1 MIRIKDIADR
11 AGVSPT
17 TVSNVIH
24 GKTGRV
30 SKATVEKI
38 NRILKEMEYVPSIS
52 ARMLANNS
60 SGLIGVALGF
70 MKKGNASSFEDPF
83 VSAMLGNLE
92 YQIRE
97 HGYYM
102 MLVARHEQDDIMQQA
117 LGWNFDGMIAMALKE
132 KEIAELS
139 ERLGKPLVTIDQY
152 LPPELGVRSITM
164 DDRGGAYQMSQYL
177 IGKGHKKFLFLSDC
191 DLGVDHYR
199 WLGVRQAME
208 EAGIEDFESRH
219 IVIPWNPEQREKAYE
234 EMLPFFKKQTALF
247 FSSDYYA
254 LEASN
259 FLQNRGIKVPEEIS
273 IAGFDDV
280 TYATLARPKLTTVHQ
295 MVDGKARRAVE
306 VLMHLIQDEPVQK
319 DIPPLPTTLVER
331 ESVRDLTK
339 SIVTKFTE
347 KLL

>member
-208 EAGIEDFESRH
+208 EAGIEDFESRR

-339 SIVTKFTE
+339 
-347 KLL
+347 

>member
-60 SGLIGVALGF
+60 SSLIGVALGF

-306 VLMHLIQDEPVQK
+306 VLIHLIQDEPVQK

-339 SIVTKFTE
+339 
-347 KLL
+347 

>member
-295 MVDGKARRAVE
+295 MVDRKARRAVE

-339 SIVTKFTE
+339 
-347 KLL
+347 

>member
-319 DIPPLPTTLVER
+319 DIPPLPITLVER

-339 SIVTKFTE
+339 
-347 KLL
+347 

>member
-52 ARMLANNS
+52 ARILANNS

-102 MLVARHEQDDIMQQA
+102 MLVARHEKDDLMQQA
-117 LGWNFDGMIAMALKE
+117 LGWNFDGMIAMALSE

-219 IVIPWNPEQREKAYE
+219 IVIPWDPEQREKAYE
-234 EMLPFFKKQTALF
+234 EMLPLFKKQTALF

-280 TYATLARPKLTTVHQ
+280 TYATLARPKLTTVYQ

-331 ESVRDLTK
+331 ESVRDLMK
-339 SIVTKFTE
+339 
-347 KLL
+347 

>member
-164 DDRGGAYQMSQYL
+164 DDCVGAYQMSQYL

-259 FLQNRGIKVPEEIS
+259 FLQNRGMKVPEEIS

-339 SIVTKFTE
+339 
-347 KLL
+347 

>member
-30 SKATVEKI
+30 SKETIEKI
-38 NRILKEMEYVPSIS
+38 NKILKEMEYVPSIS

-70 MKKGNASSFEDPF
+70 GKKGNAFSMEDPF

-97 HGYYM
+97 KGYYM
-102 MLVARHEQDDIMQQA
+102 MLVSRHEQEEIIQQA
-117 LGWNFDGMIAMALKE
+117 LGWNFDGMIAMALSE
-132 KEIAELS
+132 KEIKEVS
-139 ERLGKPLVTIDQY
+139 CRLKKPLVTIDQY
-152 LPPELGVRSITM
+152 LSPDLDVRSITM
-164 DDRGGAYQMSQYL
+164 DDRGGAYQMGKYL
-177 IGKGHKKFLFLSDC
+177 IQKGHKKFLFLSDC
-191 DLGVDHYR
+191 DMGVDHYR
-199 WLGVRQAME
+199 WLGVRRAME
-208 EAGIEDFESRH
+208 EAGVTDSESRH
-219 IVIPWNPEQREKAYE
+219 VVIPRDPKKREQAYE
-234 EMLPFFKKQTALF
+234 EMFPYFRKQTALF

-259 FLQNRGIKVPEEIS
+259 FLQNKGVKVPEEIS

-295 MVDGKARRAVE
+295 MVDEKARRAVD
-306 VLMHLIQDEPVQK
+306 VLVHLIKNEPVQK
-319 DIPPLPTTLVER
+319 DIPPLPTTIVER
-331 ESVRDLTK
+331 ESVCDLTK
-339 SIVTKFTE
+339 
-347 KLL
+347 

>member
-52 ARMLANNS
+52 ARILANNS

-70 MKKGNASSFEDPF
+70 MKKGNVSSFEDPF

-102 MLVARHEQDDIMQQA
+102 MLVARHEQDDLMQQA

-219 IVIPWNPEQREKAYE
+219 IVIPWDPEQREKAYE
-234 EMLPFFKKQTALF
+234 EMLPLFKKQTALF

-259 FLQNRGIKVPEEIS
+259 FLQNRGIKVPGEIS

-339 SIVTKFTE
+339 
-347 KLL
+347 

>member
-102 MLVARHEQDDIMQQA
+102 MLVARHEQDDLMQQA

-259 FLQNRGIKVPEEIS
+259 FLQNRRIKVPEEIS

-339 SIVTKFTE
+339 
-347 KLL
+347 

>member
-11 AGVSPT
+11 SGVSPT

-117 LGWNFDGMIAMALKE
+117 LGWNFDGVIAMALKE

-339 SIVTKFTE
+339 
-347 KLL
+347 

>member
-11 AGVSPT
+11 AGVSPA
-17 TVSNVIH
+17 TVSNVVH

-152 LPPELGVRSITM
+152 LSPELGVRSITM

-339 SIVTKFTE
+339 
-347 KLL
+347 

>member
-52 ARMLANNS
+52 ARILANNS
-60 SGLIGVALGF
+60 SSLIGVALGF

-102 MLVARHEQDDIMQQA
+102 MLVARHEKDDLMQQA
-117 LGWNFDGMIAMALKE
+117 LGWNFDGMIAMALSE

-152 LPPELGVRSITM
+152 LPLELGVRSITM

-219 IVIPWNPEQREKAYE
+219 IVIPWDPEQREKAYE
-234 EMLPFFKKQTALF
+234 EMLPLFKKQTALF

-331 ESVRDLTK
+331 ESVRDLMK
-339 SIVTKFTE
+339 
-347 KLL
+347 

>member
-60 SGLIGVALGF
+60 SSLIGVALGF

-102 MLVARHEQDDIMQQA
+102 MLVARHEQDDLMQQA

-208 EAGIEDFESRH
+208 EAGIEDIESRH

-295 MVDGKARRAVE
+295 MVDGKARRAIE

-339 SIVTKFTE
+339 
-347 KLL
+347 

>member
-164 DDRGGAYQMSQYL
+164 DDRGGAYQMIQSL

-339 SIVTKFTE
+339 
-347 KLL
+347 

>member
-139 ERLGKPLVTIDQY
+139 ERLGKPL
-152 LPPELGVRSITM
+152 PPELGVRSITM

-208 EAGIEDFESRH
+208 EAGIEDIESRH

-259 FLQNRGIKVPEEIS
+259 FLQNRGIKVPEDIS

-339 SIVTKFTE
+339 
-347 KLL
+347 

>member
-102 MLVARHEQDDIMQQA
+102 MLGARHEQDDLMQQA

-208 EAGIEDFESRH
+208 EAGIEDIESRH

-339 SIVTKFTE
+339 
-347 KLL
+347 

>member
-152 LPPELGVRSITM
+152 LSPELGVRSITM

-191 DLGVDHYR
+191 RSRGDHYR

-339 SIVTKFTE
+339 
-347 KLL
+347 

>member
-102 MLVARHEQDDIMQQA
+102 MLVARHEQDDLMRQA

-219 IVIPWNPEQREKAYE
+219 IVIPWNLEQREKVYE

-339 SIVTKFTE
+339 
-347 KLL
+347 

>member
-102 MLVARHEQDDIMQQA
+102 MLVARHEQDDIMQHA

-339 SIVTKFTE
+339 
-347 KLL
+347 

>member
-306 VLMHLIQDEPVQK
+306 VLMHLIQDEPA
-319 DIPPLPTTLVER
+319 
-331 ESVRDLTK
+331 S
-339 SIVTKFTE
+339 SIVTPAHSPTVIRSYLERTSLFISCRYS
-347 KLL
+347 

>member
-319 DIPPLPTTLVER
+319 DIPSLPTTLVER

-339 SIVTKFTE
+339 
-347 KLL
+347 

>member
-102 MLVARHEQDDIMQQA
+102 MLVARHEKDDIMQQA

-219 IVIPWNPEQREKAYE
+219 IVIPWDPEQREKAYE
-234 EMLPFFKKQTALF
+234 EMLPLFKKQTALF

-331 ESVRDLTK
+331 ESVRDLMK
-339 SIVTKFTE
+339 
-347 KLL
+347 

>member
-164 DDRGGAYQMSQYL
+164 DDCGGAYQMSQYL

-208 EAGIEDFESRH
+208 EALSLIH
-219 IVIPWNPEQREKAYE
+219 I
-234 EMLPFFKKQTALF
+234 
-247 FSSDYYA
+247 
-254 LEASN
+254 
-259 FLQNRGIKVPEEIS
+259 
-273 IAGFDDV
+273 
-280 TYATLARPKLTTVHQ
+280 
-295 MVDGKARRAVE
+295 
-306 VLMHLIQDEPVQK
+306 
-319 DIPPLPTTLVER
+319 
-331 ESVRDLTK
+331 
-339 SIVTKFTE
+339 
-347 KLL
+347 

>member
-102 MLVARHEQDDIMQQA
+102 MLVARHEQDDLMQQA

-164 DDRGGAYQMSQYL
+164 DDRGGAYQMRQYL

-339 SIVTKFTE
+339 
-347 KLL
+347 

>member
-139 ERLGKPLVTIDQY
+139 ERLGKPLVIIDQY
-152 LPPELGVRSITM
+152 LSPELGVRSITM

-339 SIVTKFTE
+339 
-347 KLL
+347 

>member
-199 WLGVRQAME
+199 WLVVRQAME

-339 SIVTKFTE
+339 
-347 KLL
+347 

>member
-102 MLVARHEQDDIMQQA
+102 MLVARHEKDDLMQQA

-259 FLQNRGIKVPEEIS
+259 FLQNRGIKVPEDIS

-339 SIVTKFTE
+339 
-347 KLL
+347 

>member
-164 DDRGGAYQMSQYL
+164 DDCGGAYQMSQHL

-339 SIVTKFTE
+339 
-347 KLL
+347 

>member
-208 EAGIEDFESRH
+208 EAGIEDIESRH
-219 IVIPWNPEQREKAYE
+219 IVIPWNLEQREKAYE

-339 SIVTKFTE
+339 
-347 KLL
+347 

>member
-102 MLVARHEQDDIMQQA
+102 MLVARHEKDDIMQQA

-219 IVIPWNPEQREKAYE
+219 IVIPWDPEQREKAYE

-331 ESVRDLTK
+331 ESVRDLMK
-339 SIVTKFTE
+339 
-347 KLL
+347 

>member
-17 TVSNVIH
+17 TVSNVH

-208 EAGIEDFESRH
+208 EAGIEDIESRH

-259 FLQNRGIKVPEEIS
+259 FLQNRGIKVPEDIS

-339 SIVTKFTE
+339 
-347 KLL
+347 

>member
-191 DLGVDHYR
+191 DLGGDHYR

-339 SIVTKFTE
+339 
-347 KLL
+347 

>member
-102 MLVARHEQDDIMQQA
+102 MLVARHEQDDLMQQA

-177 IGKGHKKFLFLSDC
+177 IGKGHKKFLFLADC

-339 SIVTKFTE
+339 
-347 KLL
+347 

>member
-259 FLQNRGIKVPEEIS
+259 FLQNRRIKVPEEIS

-339 SIVTKFTE
+339 
-347 KLL
+347 

>member
-102 MLVARHEQDDIMQQA
+102 MLVARHEKDDIMQQA

-331 ESVRDLTK
+331 ESVRDLMK
-339 SIVTKFTE
+339 
-347 KLL
+347 

>member
-152 LPPELGVRSITM
+152 LSPELGVRSITM
-164 DDRGGAYQMSQYL
+164 DDRGGAYQMSLYL

-339 SIVTKFTE
+339 
-347 KLL
+347 

>member
-259 FLQNRGIKVPEEIS
+259 FLQNSGIKVPEEIS

-339 SIVTKFTE
+339 
-347 KLL
+347 

>member
-52 ARMLANNS
+52 ARILANNS

-102 MLVARHEQDDIMQQA
+102 MLVARHEKDDIMQQA
-117 LGWNFDGMIAMALKE
+117 LGWNFDGMIAMALSE

-208 EAGIEDFESRH
+208 EAGIEDFEGRH
-219 IVIPWNPEQREKAYE
+219 IVIPWDPEQREKAYE
-234 EMLPFFKKQTALF
+234 EMLPLFKKQTALF

-339 SIVTKFTE
+339 
-347 KLL
+347 

>member
-60 SGLIGVALGF
+60 SSLIGVALGF

-339 SIVTKFTE
+339 
-347 KLL
+347 